1 MMIEKIKKIIKKEG
15 IINFLHRKYYTR
27 IKPIKEKTIK
37 TIYFKGNRI
46 KIWVD
51 PKNGYVDRC
60 IYAFGGYEKDI
71 LKDVIKYL
79 QKDSIVFDIGANIG
93 QHSIVF
99 SLFSSEVYAFEPNK
113 NVFDQFLDS
122 VKENKIN
129 NIHLENYGIGEV
141 DETKELYINPDNV
154 GNSSVFP
161 DIKFE
166 HVPIKIKSLDLFV
179 EKLKKVDFVKVDVEG
194 FELDVILG
202 NKNFFEK
209 FRPKIWLEY
218 NPELYHNSKY
228 NITQLNDFIIE
239 NKYEVFSLKK
249 QKNINNILNYNIS
262 QDDLLLL

>member
-27 IKPIKEKTIK
+27 IKP
-37 TIYFKGNRI
+37 
-46 KIWVD
+46 IWVD

-79 QKDSIVFDIGANIG
+79 YKDSIVFDIGANIG

-129 NIHLENYGIGEV
+129 N
-141 DETKELYINPDNV
+141 P
-154 GNSSVFP
+154 
-161 DIKFE
+161 
-166 HVPIKIKSLDLFV
+166 
-179 EKLKKVDFVKVDVEG
+179 
-194 FELDVILG
+194 
-202 NKNFFEK
+202 
-209 FRPKIWLEY
+209 FR
-218 NPELYHNSKY
+218 
-228 NITQLNDFIIE
+228 
-239 NKYEVFSLKK
+239 
-249 QKNINNILNYNIS
+249 
-262 QDDLLLL
+262 